1 MLFNTSFIIFISL
14 FSWSVSANQ
23 NQDKSK
29 DKNQNVEKRYESLKT
44 FSDVLYIVEKSYIKE
59 VPAEALIEGAIKG
72 MLKELD
78 PHSVFLSEDRLKNFK
93 ESARGQFNGLGVELT
108 IKDKQPVIL
117 SVLENSPA
125 YKAGVKAGQV
135 ILKINNKKTFGLNG
149 EEIYEMLISS
159 RRGQKFTIVVKDPK
173 SKKIHEIKLKSQI
186 ISFQSVVYKDL
197 GDEFIYIRINAFTD
211 RTLQEI
217 QKILN
222 KYKKMAGLLLDLR
235 GNPGGV
241 FDSSVKVA
249 NLFIKEGVIVSI
261 KGRVKDYEQVFKAH
275 PSSAFLYFP
284 MFVLIDTYSAS
295 AAEVLAGALKD
306 NKRAVLLGRKS
317 FGKGS
322 VQSLIPVSKEKA
334 IKLTVAHYYTP
345 SGESIHEKGIKP
357 HIEFQRPQPSDEQTG
372 VIFTSKE
379 DTDFQKAL
387 SFMKMLKY
395 LKSTSDLPSGL

>member
-1 MLFNTSFIIFISL
+1 MFSNTVFILLISL
-14 FSWSVSANQ
+14 FSWSVFANQ

-29 DKNQNVEKRYESLKT
+29 DKKQNMEKRYESLKT

-59 VPAEALIEGAIKG
+59 VPAEKLIEGAISG

-78 PHSVFLSEDRLKNFK
+78 PHSVFLSEDKLKNFK

-117 SVLENSPA
+117 SVLADSPA
-125 YKAGVKAGQV
+125 YKAGMKAGQI

-159 RRGQKFTIVVKDPK
+159 RRGQKFNLVVKDPG
-173 SKKIHEIKLKSQI
+173 SKKIHEINLKSQL

-197 GDEFIYIRINAFTD
+197 GDQFVYLRINAFTD
-211 RTLQEI
+211 RTLQET
-217 QKILN
+217 QKVLN

-241 FDSSVKVA
+241 FDSAVKVA

-261 KGRVKDYEQVFKAH
+261 RGRVKDYEQVFKAH
-275 PSSAFLYFP
+275 PASTFLHFP
-284 MFVLIDTYSAS
+284 IFVLIDSYSAS

-334 IKLTVAHYYTP
+334 IKLTIAHYYTP
-345 SGESIHEKGIKP
+345 SGDSIHEKGIKP
-357 HIEFQRPQPSDEQTG
+357 HIEFQVPQPSDPQKGIVFTG
-372 VIFTSKE
+372 KE
-379 DTDFQKAL
+379 DADFQKAL
-387 SFMKMLKY
+387 SFMKMLKH
-395 LKSTSDLPSGL
+395 LKSTSDLPFGL